1 MTRGQKLLLI
11 GIAYAGFVVLG
22 LPSGLLGV
30 AWPSIRGAFGLS
42 LDAVGML
49 FVASTVGYLLSSF
62 SSGPLISRIGVG
74 TLLVVSSLVAGMGLL
89 GYSVAPAWWFMV
101 LCGLFAGA
109 GGGAIDAGL
118 NSYFATNYGA
128 NLMNWLHACFGLGAT
143 LGPVVMT
150 TLLNLGQS
158 WRWGYVVVAVPQVL
172 FALCL
177 ALTRGRW
184 RLGGS
189 QSTTDWERNGTTDW
203 ERNGTT
209 DWERNGT
216 TDWERNGTTDWER
229 NGTTDWERN
238 GSRTGKVSGAATLRL
253 PVVWFGI
260 ALFFVFT
267 GIEGGTGQW
276 PYSLFTEARGVA
288 PSIAGLWVSI
298 YWGSLTVGRMIFGL
312 IMDRLGVVRT
322 LRACMI
328 GVILGSACVWCNV
341 GVVSFVGLAL
351 IGFCLAPL
359 FPSLISVTP
368 GRVGDAHAA
377 NAIGFQVASASLGIA
392 IIPGLAGVLAARLGL
407 EIVGPFLLVTSI
419 VMFLLHEVII
429 RRQS

>member
-30 AWPSIRGAFGLS
+30 AWPSIRGSYGIS
-42 LDAVGML
+42 LDAVGAL

-74 TLLVVSSLVAGMGLL
+74 PLLIISSLVAGMGLL
-89 GYSVAPAWWFMV
+89 GYSVSPAWWFMV

-118 NSYFATNYGA
+118 NSYFATNYGT

-150 TLLNLGQS
+150 TVLNIGQS
-158 WRWGYVVVAVPQVL
+158 WRWGYVFVGALQVL
-172 FALCL
+172 FTLGL
-177 ALTRGRW
+177 ALTRGHW

-189 QSTTDWERNGTTDW
+189 QAAPGNP
-203 ERNGTT
+203 
-209 DWERNGT
+209 
-216 TDWERNGTTDWER
+216 
-229 NGTTDWERN
+229 
-238 GSRTGKVSGAATLRL
+238 GSSTGKVSGADTLRM

-267 GIEGGTGQW
+267 GIEGGAGQW

-288 PSIAGLWVSI
+288 PSVAGLWVSI

-312 IMDRLGVVRT
+312 ITDRLGVVRT
-322 LRACMI
+322 LRLCML
-328 GVILGSACVWCNV
+328 GVVVGSACVWCNV
-341 GVVSFVGLAL
+341 GGISFLGLAL
-351 IGFCLAPL
+351 TGFCLAPL

-368 GRVGDAHAA
+368 GRVGAAHAA
-377 NAIGFQVASASLGIA
+377 NAIGFQVASAGLGIA
-392 IIPGLAGVLAARLGL
+392 VIPGLAGVLAQRLGL
-407 EIVGPFLLVTSI
+407 EIIGPFLLVTAI
-419 VMFLLHEVII
+419 VMFVLHEVII

>member
-1 MTRGQKLLLI
+1 
-11 GIAYAGFVVLG
+11 
-22 LPSGLLGV
+22 
-30 AWPSIRGAFGLS
+30 
-42 LDAVGML
+42 
-49 FVASTVGYLLSSF
+49 
-62 SSGPLISRIGVG
+62 
-74 TLLVVSSLVAGMGLL
+74 
-89 GYSVAPAWWFMV
+89 MV

-150 TLLNLGQS
+150 TVLNLGQS
-158 WRWGYVVVAVPQVL
+158 WRWGYVVVGILQVL

-177 ALTRGRW
+177 ALTRGHW

-189 QSTTDWERNGTTDW
+189 QSTTDWERNGSTTD
-203 ERNGTT
+203 R
-209 DWERNGT
+209 
-216 TDWERNGTTDWER
+216 
-229 NGTTDWERN
+229 ERN

-328 GVILGSACVWCNV
+328 GVVLGSACVWCNV
-341 GVVSFVGLAL
+341 GVVSFLGLAL